1 MGRDTTSAGEIVKEY
16 LKKYPSFPSAGLART
31 ILMEIPGLF
40 PNEEKARHMI
50 RYYRGAMGEAKRRAL
65 ADQSYIPRINIVQSD
80 EEELSPYYL
89 TYNDFPIIV
98 GGDAHIPYHDQDAIE
113 LFVERA
119 IEIKAKTMIMAGD
132 WMDCYQVSRFNK
144 DPRKRSI
151 KDEIDMVKEIIGAI
165 KKAAPKVRI
174 IYKIGNHE
182 DRIDHYVMN
191 NAPALYGLE
200 SVTLPGLLNTSELGI
215 TVVNSRRMIKAGHLH
230 IVHGHE
236 FGMSVF
242 SPVNV
247 ARGLYLK
254 AKKSSLCF
262 HHHRASSHSET
273 AINGDRVTC
282 WSGGCLC
289 GLKPEYLP
297 INNWSLGF
305 TEVYAED
312 DVFSVRNREIINYKV
327 V

>member
-1 MGRDTTSAGEIVKEY
+1 MTSASGEIVKEY
-16 LKKYPSFPSAGLART
+16 LRKYPSSPSNHLARL
-31 ILMEIPGLF
+31 IVNEVPGVF
-40 PNEEKARHMI
+40 RDSEQARTAI
-50 RYYRGAMGEAKRRAL
+50 RYYRGARGDMSRRMMAPE
-65 ADQSYIPRINIVQSD
+65 SYLPKIDIPLSD
-80 EEELSPYYL
+80 EEDSSPYCL
-89 TYNDFPIIV
+89 TYGDFPLIV

-119 IEIKAKTMIMAGD
+119 IEIKAKTMILAGD
-132 WMDCYQVSRFNK
+132 WIDCYQVSRFNK

-151 KDEIDMVKEIIGAI
+151 KDEIEMVREVIGAI
-165 KKAAPKVRI
+165 KKAAPQMKI

-200 SVTLPGLLNTSELGI
+200 SVTLPGLLKTQELEI

-289 GLKPEYLP
+289 GLKPDYLP

-312 DVFSVRNREIINYKV
+312 DIFSVRNREIINYRV